1 MINRLVVMLLCLM
14 AVSVA
19 NAGTIEQN
27 LKKNMP
33 NTEVQKIKKSQLKGI
48 YEVQVGKNIF
58 YTNKEARY
66 LMFGHLYDIKTGVDL
81 TANTMEEISRVKWSD
96 LPLKNAIVSGPKAG
110 KKIAIFTDP
119 DCPYC
124 KSLEKVLLK
133 NKDFRVYTF
142 LFPLTQIHPGAYAKT
157 EAIWCSEDKHK
168 ALVDLLVHNKSIQPK
183 ECNTPISS
191 NIALAERFGVQG
203 TPTII
208 SEAGTRKSGA
218 RNYEEL
224 KAWVNAQ

>member
-14 AVSVA
+14 SASVA

-33 NTEVQKIKKSQLKGI
+33 NTEVQKITSSKLKGI
-48 YEVQVGKNIF
+48 YEIQVGKNIF

-81 TANTMEEISRVKWSD
+81 TANSMEEINRVKWSD
-96 LPLKNAIVSGPKAG
+96 LPLENAIVSGPKSG

-119 DCPYC
+119 ECPYC
-124 KSLEKVLLK
+124 KSLEKILLD

-142 LFPLTQIHPGAYAKT
+142 LFPLTQIHPDALAKS
-157 EAIWCSEDKHK
+157 EAIWCSKDKHK
-168 ALVDLLVHNKSIQPK
+168 ALVDLLVYNKAIQPK
-183 ECNTPISS
+183 ECNTPIHD
-191 NIALAERFGVQG
+191 NITLGEGLGIQG

-208 SEAGTRKSGA
+208 SESGTRKSGA
-218 RNYEEL
+218 RSYEEL
-224 KAWVNAQ
+224 KVWVNAQ